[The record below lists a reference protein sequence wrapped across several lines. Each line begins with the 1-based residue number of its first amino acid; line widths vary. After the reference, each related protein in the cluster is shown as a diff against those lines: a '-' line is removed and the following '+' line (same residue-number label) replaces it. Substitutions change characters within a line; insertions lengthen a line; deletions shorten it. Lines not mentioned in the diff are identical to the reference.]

1 MYSSPEEPSKPLK
14 RRKKRKDAPRES
26 YQSSGEQLST
36 GKKDVDS
43 GVNSLLRDRKAEK
56 YNEDIEIEQF
66 IVNDISPTTKLPD
79 FEEVAKKE
87 KEEQESGI
95 LDIVEGFLPQ
105 KVTEGSNSMDFFE
118 KGGVGSIIKNTIYAF
133 SIGLVLWDVY
143 INSPLFERM
152 SAPMSIDE
160 RLNGVTVESR
170 VIQDTVEEKEEKD
183 KRVLRQIVEDNFE
196 PTVVDVPTDIFNI
209 KPQ

>member
-1 MYSSPEEPSKPLK
+1 
-14 RRKKRKDAPRES
+14 
-26 YQSSGEQLST
+26 
-36 GKKDVDS
+36 
-43 GVNSLLRDRKAEK
+43 
-56 YNEDIEIEQF
+56 
-66 IVNDISPTTKLPD
+66 
-79 FEEVAKKE
+79 
-87 KEEQESGI
+87 
-95 LDIVEGFLPQ
+95 
-105 KVTEGSNSMDFFE
+105 MDFFE

-143 INSPLFERM
+143 INSPLFERK

-196 PTVVDVPTDIFNI
+196 PTVVDVPTDVFNI